1 MPLFSE
7 THHRDHRD
15 HIPTTHTPE
24 PATLGFSALVLLAF
38 GLAIYF
44 RGRKQPQ

>member
-15 HIPTTHTPE
+15 IPTTHTPE
-24 PATLGFSALVLLAF
+24 PATLGFTALVFLAF
-38 GLAIYF
+38 AAAIYF
-44 RGRKQPQ
+44 RKERKPQ